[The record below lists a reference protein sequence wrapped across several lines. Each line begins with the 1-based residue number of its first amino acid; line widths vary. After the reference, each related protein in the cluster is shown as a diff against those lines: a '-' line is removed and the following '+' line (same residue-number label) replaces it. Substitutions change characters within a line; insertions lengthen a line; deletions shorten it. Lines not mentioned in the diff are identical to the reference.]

1 MKKWKNIC
9 KGLKKQLRIKSNP
22 IAKKKKK
29 TLTPVYCLILK
40 IYRLS

>member
-22 IAKKKKK
+22 IAKKKKNSYPNLLVD
-29 TLTPVYCLILK
+29 T
-40 IYRLS
+40 

>member
-22 IAKKKKK
+22 IAKKKK

-40 IYRLS
+40 IYSLS